1 MQQAMINTIRNYMAN
16 QPVDKAWVFGS
27 FSRGEETDESD
38 VDILV
43 RFVPNATVTL
53 ITYCDIKNTL
63 QDLLKRP
70 VDLVEEGQLKPF
82 AKQSADSDKLLIYE
96 REAQR

>member
-1 MQQAMINTIRNYMAN
+1 MQQGLINTIRNYMAN
-16 QPVDKAWVFGS
+16 QPIDKAWVFGS

-43 RFVPNATVTL
+43 RFAPNATVTL
-53 ITYCDIKNTL
+53 MTYCDIKNAL

-82 AKQSADSDKLLIYE
+82 ARQSADNDKLLIYE
-96 REAQR
+96 REA

>member
-1 MQQAMINTIRNYMAN
+1 MQQGLINTIRNYMEN

-43 RFVPNATVTL
+43 RFAPNATVTL
-53 ITYCDIKNTL
+53 MTYCDIKNAL

-82 AKQSADSDKLLIYE
+82 ARQSADNDKLLIYE
-96 REAQR
+96 REA